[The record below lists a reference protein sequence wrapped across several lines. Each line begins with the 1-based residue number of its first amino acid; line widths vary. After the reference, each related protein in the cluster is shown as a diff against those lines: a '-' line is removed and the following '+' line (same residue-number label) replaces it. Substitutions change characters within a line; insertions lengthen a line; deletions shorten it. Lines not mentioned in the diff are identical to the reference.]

1 MLRRT
6 SVSEKSAESV
16 PRKGESMVGKFMKM
30 GFKLRVEE

>member
-16 PRKGESMVGKFMKM
+16 PRKGESMVGKIYEN
-30 GFKLRVEE
+30 GF